1 MPPNSKD
8 ADVVIAERA
17 SKIPKTMTK
26 QRQYRMVALDLD
38 GTLLSTKRK
47 VADVQAEYL
56 RGLSEKGFHVCIA
69 TGRAATGTYDHAAKL
84 QIPKLP
90 IVCSNGSRGFFWSP
104 SSSMS
109 DNDADAEE
117 DAKVNDNEDDRPII
131 EELFHHQVPK
141 EVVQRTIRMANEHG
155 FCIQYYYMDHV
166 YANQRNETHYKCTQM
181 YTDYTGVRIDHVDDD
196 FKELLDKDH
205 LPSKLLLLFD
215 TKDAAKARKT
225 ASEEFDPTE
234 ATIVKGYCTWFLEIL
249 SATSNKGIGLR
260 HMCEQLNVSLDEV
273 IAVGDGCNDIEF
285 LQMAGLGV
293 AVQNAEAEVKEI
305 ADINLQFTNDDHGPM
320 RILQALEEKG
330 ELVFQEEEERQLI
343 VAAC

>member
-1 MPPNSKD
+1 
-8 ADVVIAERA
+8 
-17 SKIPKTMTK
+17 
-26 QRQYRMVALDLD
+26 MVALDLD
-38 GTLLSTKRK
+38 GTLLSSNGN

-69 TGRAATGTYDHAAKL
+69 TGRAAMGTHVPAAKL
-84 QIPKLP
+84 QIPRLP
-90 IVCSNGSRGFFWSP
+90 IVCSNGSRGFFWSEGGG
-104 SSSMS
+104 S
-109 DNDADAEE
+109 ATE
-117 DAKVNDNEDDRPII
+117 RPVI
-131 EELFHHQVPK
+131 EEQFHYHVPK
-141 EVVQRTIRMANEHG
+141 DIVQRALLLANKHD
-155 FCIQYYYMDHV
+155 FCLQYYYKDFV
-166 YANQRNETHYKCTQM
+166 YANQKSEIHYTCTKK
-181 YTDYTGVRIDHVDDD
+181 YTEITGVRIQHISDDY
-196 FKELLDKDH
+196 KEMLEKNQ

-215 TKDAAKARKT
+215 SADNLKARKV
-225 ASEEFDPTE
+225 ANEAFGPSE
-234 ATIVKGYCTWFLEIL
+234 ATIVKGNWTWFLEIL

-260 HMCEQLNVSLDEV
+260 HMCEKLNVPLEEV
-273 IAVGDGCNDIEF
+273 IAIGDGCNDIEF